1 MNSPSMLS
9 PGSTTQGT
17 RGGGPAHKSGSRA
30 SSSPSTAL
38 NTSAPSLPTHPLRP
52 GPRRVISGRAISGD
66 LGPRRVTSG
75 DLAQSRAI
83 PELHATPLHPT
94 PPHPPPRRAISG
106 DLGASL
112 ARRHTCSKKE
122 GPGCRLEPRGSRGR
136 ARSVLAASPCAT
148 WAGEAA
154 PRAARPSPRP
164 RRPLRAPLIFSPLG
178 VTLALTQGNPAVLPS
193 PHLRRV
199 RSVLRPLAPVH
210 VPRARLPGLMPRP
223 NQQHARLMPGP
234 NPLPGWCQG
243 SMNLLS
249 VSFPPPPR
257 QD

>member
-1 MNSPSMLS
+1 M
-9 PGSTTQGT
+9 
-17 RGGGPAHKSGSRA
+17 GGPAHKSGSRA
-30 SSSPSTAL
+30 PSSPSTAL
-38 NTSAPSLPTHPLRP
+38 NTSAPSLPTHP
-52 GPRRVISGRAISGD
+52 PRRVPRCAISGRA
-66 LGPRRVTSG
+66 
-75 DLAQSRAI
+75 AQSRAI
-83 PELHATPLHPT
+83 SRYLGRSRGRAALS
-94 PPHPPPRRAISG
+94 RAISE
-106 DLGASL
+106 
-112 ARRHTCSKKE
+112 RRSRGVTPAQK
-122 GPGCRLEPRGSRGR
+122 GRAWLEPRGSRGR

-210 VPRARLPGLMPRP
+210 VPRARPPRLVPRP